1 MINAKNFIKIFGFAS
16 VAGLGA
22 FYSNTFDV
30 KKNDESESLLNVIIV
45 SRHGVRVILS
55 HFFQKT
61 YFTIHFFTLKAR
73 TPLHIIS
80 ELEEVMSLKFYCDL
94 KNLLINNLSIS
105 F

>member
-1 MINAKNFIKIFGFAS
+1 MINVKNFIKIFGFAS

-61 YFTIHFFTLKAR
+61 YFTIHFFYSPGSYPIAYYQR
-73 TPLHIIS
+73 VRRGDVFEI
-80 ELEEVMSLKFYCDL
+80 
-94 KNLLINNLSIS
+94 LL
-105 F
+105 